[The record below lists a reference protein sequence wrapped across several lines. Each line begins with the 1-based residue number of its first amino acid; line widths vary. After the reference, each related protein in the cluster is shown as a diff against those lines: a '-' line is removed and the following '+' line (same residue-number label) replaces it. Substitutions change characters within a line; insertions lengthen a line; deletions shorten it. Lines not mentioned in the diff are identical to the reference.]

1 MHKVLI
7 TQFAKDNLNFIHSYY
22 KSTASI
28 AVADKIKS
36 EIKTAILTLKDDKLN
51 FQEDDF
57 LIFLGKKH
65 RRLICG
71 NYKIIYYRDYENQIT
86 YITDVFDSRQD
97 PEKELLQHNTPINH

>member
-36 EIKTAILTLKDDKLN
+36 EIKTLKDDHCCP
-51 FQEDDF
+51 
-57 LIFLGKKH
+57 I
-65 RRLICG
+65 
-71 NYKIIYYRDYENQIT
+71 KIQINPLT
-86 YITDVFDSRQD
+86 F
-97 PEKELLQHNTPINH
+97 